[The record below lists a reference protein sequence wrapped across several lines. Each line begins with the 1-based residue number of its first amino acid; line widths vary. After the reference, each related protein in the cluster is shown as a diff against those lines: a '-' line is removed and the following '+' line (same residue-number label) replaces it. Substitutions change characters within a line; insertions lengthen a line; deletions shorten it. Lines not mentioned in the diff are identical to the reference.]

1 MKQITSI
8 AFALLLL
15 GGCAT
20 TPFEARKEAIVDCTK
35 TFMEYEADVTNASNA
50 CIRIY
55 YRQKSG
61 YVKGST

>member
-1 MKQITSI
+1 MKQIISI
-8 AFALLLL
+8 TLALLLL

-20 TPFEARKEAIVDCTK
+20 TPLEARKEAIVDCTK
-35 TFMEYEADVTNASNA
+35 TFMEYEADVTDASNA

-55 YRQKSG
+55 YRKRTG